1 MKKHI
6 NFPKVLTILIVFS
19 IAFVSCKEFY
29 KKQKS
34 SIVVVSGQIINATGD
49 SAWVEVYKAVGRDRI
64 TYGDKLNKNGSFNI
78 RFEIHKPQMAVFNDG
93 NEITRM
99 FIQPGDSLYLTLNTE
114 EFDETIKYSGKG
126 ASENNY
132 MAAKYMKFDDTPA
145 FPYWKLVDSLPAMEY
160 NHHFDSIKIER
171 MNFLNEYI
179 SNNPASNDFIS
190 FEKTNIEFEY
200 ADNIYMFIQH
210 HIRANNY
217 KLDTINVP
225 ATFYTIVD
233 SYLDYNDPYKLSI
246 EYSQY
251 LADYL
256 SYIAYANQNLLSD
269 KETKD
274 SIYLSLIIN
283 KLDGYSKEKA
293 LSHHFFRKLD
303 GYNIDYYKL
312 HKNVFDEHVPD
323 KDLRE
328 VIYDKYISI
337 KELLKKELPEGA
349 KLKNLESPQNSE
361 FSFNRIIEQYKGK
374 VIYVDF
380 WASWCGP
387 CKHEMP
393 FSLKLQE
400 KFKDKY
406 VVFLFFSTDKDS
418 VAWKQMI
425 KILQITGDH
434 YRLNK
439 AARKE
444 IDSLFNVRFIPRYVI
459 IDKNGKVIDDK
470 AKRPSN
476 EEVVKEINAL
486 L

>member
-1 MKKHI
+1 MKNKI

-19 IAFVSCKEFY
+19 IAFVSCKDYY

-34 SIVVVSGQIINATGD
+34 NTVVVSGQITNATGD
-49 SAWVEVYKAVGRDRI
+49 SAWIEVYKAVGMDRI
-64 TYGDKLNKNGSFNI
+64 TYGDKLIENGSFNI

-114 EFDETIKYSGKG
+114 EFDETIKYSGNG
-126 ASENNY
+126 ANENNY
-132 MAAKYMKFDDTPA
+132 MAAKYMKFDDDPA
-145 FPYWKLVDSLPAMEY
+145 SPYWKLVDSLPALKY

-179 SNNPASNDFIS
+179 SNNPVSNNFIS

-200 ADNIYMFIQH
+200 GDNIYMFIQH

-233 SYLDYNDPYKLSI
+233 SYLDYY
-246 EYSQY
+246 E
-251 LADYL
+251 
-256 SYIAYANQNLLSD
+256 
-269 KETKD
+269 
-274 SIYLSLIIN
+274 
-283 KLDGYSKEKA
+283 
-293 LSHHFFRKLD
+293 
-303 GYNIDYYKL
+303 L

-400 KFKDKY
+400 KFKDKD

-439 AARKE
+439 AVRKE

-470 AKRPSN
+470 AKRPGN
-476 EEVVKEINAL
+476 EEVVKKINAL